1 MACQGKQRLV
11 RVRLHAQFQSRNV
24 ALRFGILL
32 ACDQPPVK
40 RNEVAIRSFC
50 VLSKQAKSH
59 CENVR
64 VNEPLFVRSFSD
76 EE

>member
-11 RVRLHAQFQSRNV
+11 RAHLHAQFQSRNV

-40 RNEVAIRSFC
+40 RNEVGNRSLLRF
-50 VLSKQAKSH
+50 Q
-59 CENVR
+59 
-64 VNEPLFVRSFSD
+64 
-76 EE
+76 